1 MILDTVRETIST
13 HRMLPRGAG
22 VLVAV
27 SGGPDSVALLSA
39 LVALRPEFRLR
50 LRAVYVD
57 HGLRPAGAR
66 REARWV
72 KELGRMWAVPV
83 DLVRVKARRG
93 GGESLEAVLRQAR
106 YRALVALAR
115 RRRCSRIAVGH
126 TRDDQ
131 AETVL
136 MWILRGTG
144 TVGLAGIPP
153 TRRCDGITL
162 VRPLLESSRSDVQGY
177 LRSLGVKPLLDET
190 NRSGA
195 YLRNRIRRKLLP
207 LLEREYSPQIRRH
220 LAGLAESVRVD
231 LDWSDKEL
239 RRRFREVARA
249 GRRGLRLD
257 RNRLRRLPA
266 GLRRGI
272 LRRAVE
278 QIQGDH
284 SGFGRRHWL
293 ALERLAVGEGRA
305 AMDLPHRFRAE
316 GRDGAELLLSADCRP
331 RKNLVHLTQRNP

>member
-1 MILDTVRETIST
+1 
-13 HRMLPRGAG
+13 
-22 VLVAV
+22 
-27 SGGPDSVALLSA
+27 
-39 LVALRPEFRLR
+39 
-50 LRAVYVD
+50 
-57 HGLRPAGAR
+57 
-66 REARWV
+66 
-72 KELGRMWAVPV
+72 MWAVPV